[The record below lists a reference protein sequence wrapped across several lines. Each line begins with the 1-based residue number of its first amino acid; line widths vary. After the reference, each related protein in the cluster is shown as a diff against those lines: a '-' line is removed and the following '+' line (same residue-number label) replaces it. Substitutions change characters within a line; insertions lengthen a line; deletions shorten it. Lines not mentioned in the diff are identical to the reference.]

1 MQACQTN
8 SPSASADALA
18 PGSESSSRG
27 LTPAAMTV
35 FSFAGAM
42 LIAASSSAVTPLYH
56 LYQASMHLTPFWITI
71 VFSSY
76 VASLLTAL
84 LTVGGLSDYVG
95 RRPVILV
102 ALLLNA
108 SAMILF
114 SEAQGVGQLILARM
128 VQGLSVGVGTTALG
142 AAILDTNRAR
152 GPLLNSVTAFLGMTV
167 GSLGAAALITFA
179 SDPLH
184 RVYEVLLGLTALLIA
199 LLYVMPESSTR
210 KEGALASLRLQV
222 RVPPQSRAILARL
235 TPANVAAWALG
246 GLYLSLMPTVVAT
259 AMGIAS
265 PWVGGVVVA
274 ALMLTAAIAVAT
286 FRNWPVRRL
295 IVMST
300 STLGLGVAD
309 NDDRNPATASCRAAG
324 GDDDRRRGIRLD
336 LFGNAAGT
344 AADRRTASA
353 RRAALGVL
361 PAILSGVRSACSG
374 GRIIGSVYR
383 ACDHGLYLRRGH
395 YPARLH
401 LDDGVAVDGSL
412 IEECAT
418 LRGGSGTPAARTGA
432 RPARSSAARRAAAGS
447 ACADR
452 APSSFPA

>member
-8 SPSASADALA
+8 SPNAATDTLVSG
-18 PGSESSSRG
+18 PESSARV

-76 VASLLTAL
+76 VASLLAAL

-108 SAMILF
+108 AAMVLF

-152 GPLLNSVTAFLGMTV
+152 GPLLNSVTAFLGMTA

-210 KEGALASLRLQV
+210 KDGALASLRPQV
-222 RVPPQSRAILARL
+222 RVPPQTRAVLARL
-235 TPANVAAWALG
+235 TPANIAAWSLG
-246 GLYLSLMPTVVAT
+246 GLYLSLLPTLVAT

-286 FRNWPVRRL
+286 FRDWPVRRL
-295 IVMST
+295 IVTST
-300 STLGLGVAD
+300 GTLGLGVAV
-309 NDDRNPATASCRAAG
+309 TMI
-324 GDDDRRRGIRLD
+324 GIQQQQVIA
-336 LFGNAAGT
+336 LFAGT
-344 AADRRTASA
+344 MIAGA
-353 RRAALGVL
+353 GF
-361 PAILSGVRSACSG
+361 
-374 GRIIGSVYR
+374 GSTF
-383 ACDHGLYLRRGH
+383 
-395 YPARLH
+395 
-401 LDDGVAVDGSL
+401 S
-412 IEECAT
+412 AT
-418 LRGGSGTPAARTGA
+418 LRALLPTAELHQRAGLLSAFYLQSYLAFAVPAVVAGLSVPLIGLATTAYIYGA
-432 RPARSSAARRAAAGS
+432 VIILLAFVSMMASLWTER
-447 ACADR
+447 
-452 APSSFPA
+452 